1 MILRSEGHR
10 VPKDGRTLLKTP
22 RSVPVMDKCG
32 GQYAYFGTESWI
44 VAAIA
49 KISEFYCTNNTVK
62 LIVNVDGVPI
72 HKSSSKEFWPI
83 QCSIFRL
90 QHPPFLVALYY
101 GKGKPKP
108 VGAFLSDLLEEYKH
122 LVENGITSDGKVF
135 HVTIKAFV
143 CDAPARAYLKCI
155 KGHTAFAACERCE
168 IQERKK
174 EGRTVLLA
182 EGLCI
187 ARTDEKFAN
196 FYYDD
201 HQQELSPLLECQ
213 LPRVTSFS
221 LDYMHLVCLGVT
233 RKMLSFAGKM
243 PFEFARHPRSL
254 SDLDRWKATELRQ
267 FLLYTGPIVL
277 KKVVKPEVYEAFVI
291 LSVTATYS
299 MRKN

>member
-72 HKSSSKEFWPI
+72 HKSSSKEFWPV

-155 KGHTAFAACERCE
+155 KGHTAFAACERCDRNRPQGRKSARWMSDE
-168 IQERKK
+168 AIAAKRLRRRLER
-174 EGRTVLLA
+174 
-182 EGLCI
+182 
-187 ARTDEKFAN
+187 
-196 FYYDD
+196 
-201 HQQELSPLLECQ
+201 
-213 LPRVTSFS
+213 
-221 LDYMHLVCLGVT
+221 
-233 RKMLSFAGKM
+233 
-243 PFEFARHPRSL
+243 
-254 SDLDRWKATELRQ
+254 RWKSLALR
-267 FLLYTGPIVL
+267 
-277 KKVVKPEVYEAFVI
+277 
-291 LSVTATYS
+291 
-299 MRKN
+299 